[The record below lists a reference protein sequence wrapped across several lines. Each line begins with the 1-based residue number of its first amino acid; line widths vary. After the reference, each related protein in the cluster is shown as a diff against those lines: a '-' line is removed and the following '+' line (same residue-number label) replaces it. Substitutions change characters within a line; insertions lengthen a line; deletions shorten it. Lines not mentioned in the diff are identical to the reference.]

1 MFDEG
6 LTQEAEFLKVV
17 APLPVLSN
25 GLRSR
30 VLAAALEARER
41 RSQGRR
47 VISSALSVF
56 ALLGWI
62 AWKGPFSGSRT
73 ALAATSNL
81 NPDGTA
87 AEDADGSGSG
97 SGAASSTYCR
107 REMLNSAMGDD
118 WRMVEAELQSRE
130 DFTRRVQM

>member
-1 MFDEG
+1 MSDEG

-56 ALLGWI
+56 ALLVWI
-62 AWKGPFSGSRT
+62 AWKGPFSGART
-73 ALAATSNL
+73 ALAATSPL

-87 AEDADGSGSG
+87 AEDADGTP
-97 SGAASSTYCR
+97 AASSTYCR
-107 REMLNSAMGDD
+107 SEMLTSAMGDD

>member
-1 MFDEG
+1 MSDES

-47 VISSALSVF
+47 VVSSALSVF

-62 AWKGPFSGSRT
+62 AWKGPFSAART
-73 ALAATSNL
+73 ALAATSTF

-87 AEDADGSGSG
+87 AEDATEGSP
-97 SGAASSTYCR
+97 AASSTYCR
-107 REMLNSAMGDD
+107 RDMLNAAMGDD

>member
-1 MFDEG
+1 
-6 LTQEAEFLKVV
+6 
-17 APLPVLSN
+17 
-25 GLRSR
+25 

-62 AWKGPFSGSRT
+62 AWKGPFSSSRT

-81 NPDGTA
+81 NDGTA
-87 AEDADGSGSG
+87 AEDADGSP
-97 SGAASSTYCR
+97 AASSTYCR
-107 REMLNSAMGDD
+107 REMLSSAMSDD

>member
-1 MFDEG
+1 MSDES
-6 LTQEAEFLKVV
+6 LTQEAEFLKAV

-47 VISSALSVF
+47 VVSSALSVF

-73 ALAATSNL
+73 ALAAASPL
-81 NPDGTA
+81 NS
-87 AEDADGSGSG
+87 DGSAGDDSGDGSP
-97 SGAASSTYCR
+97 AASSTYCR
-107 REMLNSAMGDD
+107 RDMLTSAMGDD